1 MKAIRLPAPDGID
14 ALTYDDVPRPEPDP
28 NELLVRVHA
37 AGVNPLDWLI
47 SEGTIP
53 DGLLDESFPWV
64 PGWDVSGVVAS
75 VGDDVD
81 DFEAGDAVFGMV
93 RLPGAGGTFAEY
105 VTTTA
110 EAVTPKPDVL
120 THMQAAG
127 VPMVGQTAFH
137 ALYEEAGLKRGQRA
151 LVHAAAGGVGHMA
164 VQFAT
169 NTGAEV
175 IGIASGRNE
184 AYLRDLG
191 IDEFVNYREQRFED
205 VVEDV
210 DVVLDT
216 VGGDVLARSVELAAP
231 DGVVV
236 TLPAPPGDEQRQHFR
251 SEHGVDVR
259 FFDVILDSAPSV
271 LGLVAAHVEAGV
283 VAPTISDTYGLAEAR
298 AALDRSAEG
307 HVRGKLVLDLSE
319 VADD

>member
-1 MKAIRLPAPDGID
+1 MKAIRLPTPDGID
-14 ALTYDDVPRPEPDP
+14 ALSYEDVSRPEPDP
-28 NELLVRVHA
+28 NELLIRVHA

-53 DGLLDESFPWV
+53 DGLLDEPFPWV

-75 VGDDVD
+75 VGSDVD
-81 DFEAGDAVFGMV
+81 EFESGDVVFGMV

-110 EAVTPKPDVL
+110 EEVTQKPDAL
-120 THMQAAG
+120 THTEAAG
-127 VPMVGQTAFH
+127 VPMAGQTAFH
-137 ALYEEAGLKRGQRA
+137 ALYEEAGLECGQRV

-169 NTGAEV
+169 NSGAEV
-175 IGIASGRNE
+175 IGTASSRNE
-184 AYLRDLG
+184 AYLRELG
-191 IDEFVNYREQRFED
+191 VDEFVNYREQRFEE

-216 VGGDVLARSVELAAP
+216 VGGDVLERSVELAAP

-236 TLPAPPGDEQRQHFR
+236 TLPAPPGDERIRRFR
-251 SEHGVDVR
+251 DEHGVAVR
-259 FFDVILDSAPSV
+259 FFDVVLDSAPSV
-271 LGLVAAHVEAGV
+271 LGSVSTHVEAGV

-319 VADD
+319 AADD